1 MLLIFPEMETES
13 REKTAQK
20 FSENIGLKVIKTNLE
35 LSVQKQKSS
44 MTENDTL
51 IKQQKELKED
61 KDNESIESILKDDEV
76 YLERLSDNM

>member
-1 MLLIFPEMETES
+1 MNSMLLIFPEMETES

-44 MTENDTL
+44 MTENDQL
-51 IKQQKELKED
+51 IKE
-61 KDNESIESILKDDEV
+61 
-76 YLERLSDNM
+76 